1 MKPHLMKI
9 ITVMVVGLTM
19 YASIL
24 LLDKGITNNANEIT
38 TLNRKITS
46 LETINL
52 ELESDINNLNMIMKG
67 LRRALNN
74 REISVDKKVQKAV
87 DDKWNEDSATL
98 RESRMIGDM
107 IGLGLVIGF
116 VLFCMTGVVLII
128 MDDIRK

>member
-1 MKPHLMKI
+1 MKPYLMKI

-87 DDKWNEDSATL
+87 DDKWNEDSAT
-98 RESRMIGDM
+98 G
-107 IGLGLVIGF
+107 GLG
-116 VLFCMTGVVLII
+116 VLTGENAHLEKVE
-128 MDDIRK
+128 